1 MDGFWDDLE
10 QFGEDPFLDF
20 PNTAEE
26 MLGPYGWWEQQ
37 PQRPAY
43 IWIPPAPQ
51 PTGTR
56 GHPRRDLGGRQD
68 GCVHDRF
75 PALCA
80 LDDRGDVALAAR
92 RTMCEEV
99 GR

>member
-10 QFGEDPFLDF
+10 EFGEDPFLDF
-20 PNTAEE
+20 PDTPEE

-56 GHPRRDLGGRQD
+56 GTLAEIWEAVKMLAFMIGFLLF
-68 GCVHDRF
+68 V
-75 PALCA
+75 LWM
-80 LDDRGDVALAAR
+80 LVAMSL
-92 RTMCEEV
+92 
-99 GR
+99 